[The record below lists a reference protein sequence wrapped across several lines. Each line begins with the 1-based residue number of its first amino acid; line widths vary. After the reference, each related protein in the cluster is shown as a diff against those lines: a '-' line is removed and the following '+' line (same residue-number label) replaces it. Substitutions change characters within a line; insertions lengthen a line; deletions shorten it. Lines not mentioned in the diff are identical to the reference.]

1 MYINLSPKTFGFSL
15 CAMEAPTG
23 WIWKNLLFTGEI
35 LPKIQI
41 KQKNQKILVGFHHQ
55 K

>member
-1 MYINLSPKTFGFSL
+1 
-15 CAMEAPTG
+15 MEAPTG

-35 LPKIQI
+35 LPKI
-41 KQKNQKILVGFHHQ
+41 KILENKIKRFWWVLHHQ

>member
-1 MYINLSPKTFGFSL
+1 
-15 CAMEAPTG
+15 MEAPTG
-23 WIWKNLLFTGEI
+23 WIWKNLLLTGEI
-35 LPKIQI
+35 LPKIKI

>member
-1 MYINLSPKTFGFSL
+1 
-15 CAMEAPTG
+15 MEAPTG

-41 KQKNQKILVGFHHQ
+41 KQKKSKDLVGFHHQ